1 MRSFDQAFSKRLA
14 TNSFA
19 RRKEV
24 AKRLGIARRDANLS
38 QEVVADALSYA
49 QSDISRIE
57 RGTRLPDVV
66 ELENFAVL
74 YGKPLDFFA
83 TWKTELART
92 SWPGGRQVLSED
104 EFRSRAAKAKLKR
117 GRRWKRYK
125 ASRQ

>member
-1 MRSFDQAFSKRLA
+1 MSIPDEAFSKRLT
-14 TNSFA
+14 TNGIA

-24 AKRLGIARRDANLS
+24 AKRLGIARQEANLS
-38 QEVVADALSYA
+38 QEVVADALGYA

-57 RGTRLPDVV
+57 GGTRLPDVV

-74 YGKPLDFFA
+74 YEKQLDFFA
-83 TWKTELART
+83 TWTELT
-92 SWPGGRQVLSED
+92 SRPGERQVLSED

>member
-1 MRSFDQAFSKRLA
+1 MGSVDEGFSKRLA
-14 TNSFA
+14 TNIVA

-24 AKRLGIARRDANLS
+24 AKRLGVARRDANLS

-57 RGTRLPDVV
+57 GGTRLPDVV

-74 YGKPLDFFA
+74 YEKPLDFFA
-83 TWKTELART
+83 TWRTELTRT
-92 SWPGGRQVLSED
+92 SRPGERQVLSED

-125 ASRQ
+125 ASR